1 MSRALITES
10 YLTNIANAIR
20 AKTGSDDTYTPP
32 QMAAAI
38 GSIESYPEPTGDVAI
53 RQNGVVNV
61 KDYATANVSVP
72 NSYTQGDEGKV
83 VKDGALV
90 GQSGRNIVVNGRY
103 NTTTNNEVVVNVAEG
118 GSARVIPKNISANGN
133 YAASSDNADGYSSVN
148 VNVPNTYG
156 VGDEGKVVSGG
167 ELVAQTPT
175 TKNANGTYDTTE
187 NNQVVIDVPNT
198 YTAADEGKVVDN
210 GALVAQTAR
219 PTQITENGTY
229 DTTNNNS
236 VEVNV
241 SGGGGTLISK
251 TITQNGV
258 YNASADAADGYSEVT
273 VNVTPNLQSKTAT
286 QNGTVTPDQGYDG
299 LSSVVVNVSGGGGS
313 GVVLSGTSAPTA
325 GIGSDED
332 LYVQYSAHTG
342 WTYVYGIDAIY
353 RKVNGAWVSYVDP
366 VDPSFAVH
374 VWTQSTGGN
383 NAAMYVQRAIYDST
397 TGNYTP
403 VGDAVIVV
411 YTEVRG
417 SATFNL
423 FNLATLGY
431 PNDWAII
438 ATENITDGTN
448 TYSSGDTVT
457 TWRYNATKDIYL
469 RWAA

>member
-10 YLTNIANAIR
+10 HLTNIANAIR
-20 AKTGSDDTYTPP
+20 AKKGSDDTYTPP

-53 RQNGVVNV
+53 RQNGEVNV

-133 YAASSDNADGYSSVN
+133 YDASSDNADGYSSVN
-148 VNVPNTYG
+148 VNVPNTYGMGDEGKVVKNGALVAQTPRSVTANGTYDTTENNSTVVNVPNTYGVGDEGKVVNNGALIDQTPRNVTANGTYDTTENNSTVVNVPNTYG

-210 GALVAQTAR
+210 GALVPQTAR
-219 PTQITENGTY
+219 PTQITTNGTY

-241 SGGGGTLISK
+241 AGGGSATLITK
-251 TITQNGV
+251 MITENGT
-258 YNASADAADGYSEVT
+258 YNASADSADGYSSVA
-273 VNVTPNLQSKTAT
+273 VNV
-286 QNGTVTPDQGYDG
+286 
-299 LSSVVVNVSGGGGS
+299 
-313 GVVLSGTSAPTA
+313 
-325 GIGSDED
+325 
-332 LYVQYSAHTG
+332 
-342 WTYVYGIDAIY
+342 
-353 RKVNGAWVSYVDP
+353 P
-366 VDPSFAVH
+366 VKYLAF
-374 VWTQSTGGN
+374 
-383 NAAMYVQRAIYDST
+383 
-397 TGNYTP
+397 
-403 VGDAVIVV
+403 
-411 YTEVRG
+411 EV
-417 SATFNL
+417 SAT
-423 FNLATLGY
+423 AVVAAVGY
-431 PNDWAII
+431 ASASFTNPEF
-438 ATENITDGTN
+438 ATE
-448 TYSSGDTVT
+448 
-457 TWRYNATKDIYL
+457 A
-469 RWAA
+469 

>member
-20 AKTGSDDTYTPP
+20 AKKGSDDTYTPP

-38 GSIESYPEPTGDVAI
+38 GSIESYPEPAGDVAI

-83 VKDGALV
+83 VKEGALV

-133 YAASSDNADGYSSVN
+133 YDASSDHADGYSIVN
-148 VNVPNTYG
+148 VNVPNTYGVGDEGKVVKNGALIDQTPRNVTANGTYDTTENNSTVVNVPNTYG

-187 NNQVVIDVPNT
+187 NNQVIIDVPNS
-198 YTAADEGKVVDN
+198 YTAGDEGKVVSG

-219 PTQITENGTY
+219 STPITVNGTY

-241 SGGGGTLISK
+241 AGGGGTLISK

-258 YNASADAADGYSEVT
+258 YNASADAADGYSTVM
-273 VNVTPNLQSKTAT
+273 VNVPTVIGFESEIAVDSGTVIGDATLAFNTAT
-286 QNGTVTPDQGYDG
+286 VVTD
-299 LSSVVVNVSGGGGS
+299 VS
-313 GVVLSGTSAPTA
+313 
-325 GIGSDED
+325 
-332 LYVQYSAHTG
+332 
-342 WTYVYGIDAIY
+342 
-353 RKVNGAWVSYVDP
+353 
-366 VDPSFAVH
+366 
-374 VWTQSTGGN
+374 
-383 NAAMYVQRAIYDST
+383 
-397 TGNYTP
+397 
-403 VGDAVIVV
+403 
-411 YTEVRG
+411 EV
-417 SATFNL
+417 
-423 FNLATLGY
+423 
-431 PNDWAII
+431 
-438 ATENITDGTN
+438 E
-448 TYSSGDTVT
+448 
-457 TWRYNATKDIYL
+457 
-469 RWAA
+469 